1 MKIDEKRV
9 WLPYRI
15 TEPKQLE
22 RYFEQM
28 AEEGWHPESVGKYT
42 AKFRRGKPRK
52 LRYCVDFTEIGRDE
66 AELQRYTTLCAD
78 AGWRFRLRAQEGW
91 LLFFTKDASLTP
103 LQTDDKLA
111 LRNFQKAFRRSIL
124 DNSSLLILWAI
135 WTLLDLGFGVGK
147 GSKVRILSGWNT
159 MVKLFCLLLFV
170 MVLLFLAVNAVT
182 GIVGYLAAGRAMK
195 KGTPIPEISRKTA
208 RWRVIRRRAMLWS
221 CGVLLGLSILY
232 DAWAGNI
239 RPQAEQWIAMTLGA
253 AVFVGG
259 FFLKKKW
266 LDRMARKIAWGVG
279 IFFFA
284 LGLVM
289 AYPLYR
295 MEPIDFG
302 PEAPVV
308 QAEELLPGA
317 EVRTHTSEYGRT
329 PLYERWEVY
338 ESGSVQVGENEY
350 QSVTVSYTAY
360 RACSRGITKRLAW
373 EEAETIRQIFSS
385 TSRRDLD
392 WPVEEAYLVGDFALI
407 LRDGNGVISYFL
419 AGDDPEQYRKILLQ
433 KMEMLNTEQ

>member
-22 RYFEQM
+22 QYFEQM

-52 LRYCVDFTEIGRDE
+52 LRYCVDFTEVGRE
-66 AELQRYTTLCAD
+66 EEELQRYTTLCAD

-91 LLFFTKDASLTP
+91 LLFFTKDTSLTP

-111 LRNFQKAFRRSIL
+111 LRNFRKAFRRSFF
-124 DNSSLLILWAI
+124 DNTSLLILWAI
-135 WTLLDLGFGVGK
+135 GTLLDLGFGG
-147 GSKVRILSGWNT
+147 GSKVRFLSGWNT
-159 MVKLFCLLLFV
+159 MVELYCLFLFA

-182 GIVGYLAAGRAMK
+182 GIVGYFAAGRALK

-208 RWRVIRRRAMLWS
+208 QWRVIRRRAMLWS
-221 CGVLLGLSILY
+221 CGILLGLSVLY
-232 DAWAGNI
+232 DVWAGNI
-239 RPQAEQWIAMTLGA
+239 RPQAEQWIAMALGV
-253 AVFVGG
+253 AVFAVG
-259 FFLKKKW
+259 FFLKKEW

-295 MEPIDFG
+295 MEPVDFG

-308 QAEELLPGA
+308 RAEELLPGA

-329 PLYERWEVY
+329 PLYERWELY
-338 ESGSVQVGENEY
+338 ESGSIQVGENEY
-350 QSVTVSYTAY
+350 QSATVSCTVY
-360 RACSRGITKRLAW
+360 RACSSGIAKRLAW
-373 EEAETIRQIFSS
+373 EEAETTRQIFSC
-385 TSRRDLD
+385 TSGQELD
-392 WPVEEAYLVGDFALI
+392 WPVEEAYLVGDLAVV
-407 LRDGNGVISYFL
+407 LRDGESVISYFL
-419 AGDDPEQYRKILLQ
+419 AGDDPEQYREILLW
-433 KMEMLNTEQ
+433 KMEQLHDTE